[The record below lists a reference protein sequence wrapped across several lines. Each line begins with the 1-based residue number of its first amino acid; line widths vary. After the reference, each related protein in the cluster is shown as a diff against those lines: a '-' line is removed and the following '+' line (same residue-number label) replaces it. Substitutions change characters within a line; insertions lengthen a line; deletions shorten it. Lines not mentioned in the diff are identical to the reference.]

1 MIHLQKESIELDFW
15 NLNYI
20 KNTQTHI
27 FEFEYFQ
34 IAQMTNI
41 LVPLDSTHF
50 CESRDILFVIFGSMV
65 QKIWIFKVWYI
76 FWNF

>member
-20 KNTQTHI
+20 KNTQTHM
-27 FEFEYFQ
+27 FEFECFQ

-41 LVPLDSTHF
+41 LVSLDFTH
-50 CESRDILFVIFGSMV
+50 V
-65 QKIWIFKVWYI
+65 
-76 FWNF
+76 